1 MTAVWGYDFPYQR
14 KNMGMIW
21 QMLGHIWPICG
32 NDMGRL
38 DDGMELIW
46 VQFLTNFKLWKMHG
60 KESLCHPLYGRTM
73 GIRCPYVF
81 HRNDTFACSTSSME
95 VIWDVHIVM
104 LHRLSIPTN
113 KTLLQV
119 HVGFT
124 FEFIWN
130 LYGAKKSLLYFI
142 QFLSPSNFPNITCY
156 GYSMGWVTKFQWQ
169 EVPVIDSSEKYH
181 FPFKTASCYM

>member
-1 MTAVWGYDFPYQR
+1 
-14 KNMGMIW
+14 MGMIW

-46 VQFLTNFKLWKMHG
+46 ATFLTNFKLWKMHG

-81 HRNDTFACSTSSME
+81 HRNETFACSTSSME

-104 LHRLSIPTN
+104 LHRLSICNAP
-113 KTLLQV
+113 
-119 HVGFT
+119 
-124 FEFIWN
+124 
-130 LYGAKKSLLYFI
+130 
-142 QFLSPSNFPNITCY
+142 
-156 GYSMGWVTKFQWQ
+156 
-169 EVPVIDSSEKYH
+169 
-181 FPFKTASCYM
+181 